1 MKKITFLIKSEG
13 FKYLIFGVLTTLVY
27 YIFMEGSFFIFNHPH
42 LPAGA
47 ISETIGQVVS
57 IIFAFFTNK
66 IWVFEHKSEHLFL
79 DFISFSAGRL
89 VFMLLAI
96 VLKWWF
102 IDTHPEIL
110 LNLTHLSKPVVVLG
124 LSLGIQVLNIILN
137 YFYSKFIVFRKSSK
151 INE

>member
-1 MKKITFLIKSEG
+1 MEKIIKFTKTEA
-13 FKYLIFGVLTTLVY
+13 FKYLVFGVLTTGVY
-27 YIFMEGSFFIFNHPH
+27 YIFMESSFLIFNHSG

-57 IIFAFFTNK
+57 IVFAFFTNK
-66 IWVFEHKSEHLFL
+66 IWVFKHKSQHIIR

-89 VFMLLAI
+89 FFMFLAI
-96 VLKWWF
+96 ILKWWF

-110 LNLTHLSKPVVVLG
+110 LNLTHLSKPVVVLV

-137 YFYSKFIVFRKSSK
+137 YFYSKFIVFKKKS
-151 INE
+151 N